1 MMQIELVY
9 FGRPSEKLNLAR
21 ETVQLPVGIATL
33 AQLVAWLRLRG
44 DIWAQELTE
53 SRVRCA
59 INQEF
64 AAWSAPLGDKDEVAL
79 FSPISG
85 G

>member
-1 MMQIELVY
+1 MQIDILY
-9 FGRPSEKLNLAR
+9 FGRPGENLKLSH
-21 ETVQLPVGIATL
+21 ETVNLPAGISTL
-33 AQLVAWLRLRG
+33 GELLAWLRLRG
-44 DIWAQELTE
+44 DAWAQELTE

-64 AAWSAPLGDKDEVAL
+64 AAWTAQIRERDEIAF

>member
-1 MMQIELVY
+1 MKIELLY
-9 FGRPSEKLNLAR
+9 FGRPSENLKLSH
-21 ETVQLPVGIATL
+21 ETVNLPAGIATL
-33 AQLVAWLRLRG
+33 GELLAWLRLRG

-59 INQEF
+59 INQGF
-64 AAWSAPLGDKDEVAL
+64 SGWTTQIKDHDEIAI

>member
-1 MMQIELVY
+1 MQIELLY
-9 FGRPSEKLNLAR
+9 FGRPGENLKLSH
-21 ETVQLPVGIATL
+21 ETVNLPAGVATL
-33 AQLVAWLRLRG
+33 GELLAWLRLRG
-44 DIWAQELTE
+44 DTWAQELTE

-64 AAWSAPLGDKDEVAL
+64 AAWSAPIRERDEIAL

>member
-1 MMQIELVY
+1 MQIEILY
-9 FGRPSEKLNLAR
+9 FGRPSEKLKCSQ
-21 ETVQLPVGIATL
+21 ETAILPAGVNTL
-33 AQLVAWLRLRG
+33 GELLSWLRMRG
-44 DIWAQELTE
+44 DDWAQELTE
-53 SRVRCA
+53 ARVRCA

-64 AAWSAPLGDKDEVAL
+64 SGWETQISDRDEIAI

>member
-1 MMQIELVY
+1 L
-9 FGRPSEKLNLAR
+9 L
-21 ETVQLPVGIATL
+21 
-33 AQLVAWLRLRG
+33 AWLRLRG
-44 DIWAQELTE
+44 DSWAQELTE

-64 AAWSAPLGDKDEVAL
+64 AEWTAQIRERDEIAL

>member
-1 MMQIELVY
+1 MKIEMLY
-9 FGRPSEKLNLAR
+9 FGRPSEALKVVKESIVLPD
-21 ETVQLPVGIATL
+21 TVTTL
-33 AQLVAWLRLRG
+33 AELLAWLRLRG
-44 DIWAQELTE
+44 DDWAQELIETK
-53 SRVRCA
+53 VRCA

-64 AAWSAPLGDKDEVAL
+64 SGWDSKLKEHDEVAL

>member
-1 MMQIELVY
+1 MQIDILY
-9 FGRPSEKLNLAR
+9 FGRPSENLKVSH
-21 ETVQLPVGIATL
+21 ETVNLPAGIATL
-33 AQLVAWLRLRG
+33 GELLAWLRLRG
-44 DIWAQELTE
+44 DSWAQELTE

-64 AAWSAPLGDKDEVAL
+64 AEWTAQIRERDEIAL

>member
-1 MMQIELVY
+1 MKIELLY
-9 FGRPSEKLNLAR
+9 FGRPSESLKLAR
-21 ETVQLPVGIATL
+21 ETVNLPAGISTL
-33 AQLVAWLRLRG
+33 GELLAWLRLRG

-64 AAWSAPLGDKDEVAL
+64 AGLTAQIKEHDEIAL

>member
-1 MMQIELVY
+1 MKIELLY
-9 FGRPSEKLNLAR
+9 FGRPSENLKLAR
-21 ETVQLPVGIATL
+21 ETVNLPAEISTL
-33 AQLVAWLRLRG
+33 GELLAWLRLRG
-44 DIWAQELTE
+44 DVWAQELTE

-64 AAWSAPLGDKDEVAL
+64 AGLTAQIKEHDEIAL

>member
-1 MMQIELVY
+1 MQIELLY
-9 FGRPSEKLNLAR
+9 FGRPGENLKLSH
-21 ETVQLPVGIATL
+21 ETVILPAGIATL
-33 AQLVAWLRLRG
+33 SELLAWLRLRG

-64 AAWSAPLGDKDEVAL
+64 SGWTAQIKERDEIAL